1 MGVAT
6 KLKWKRSINQ
16 LRFLHDEWEL
26 VNDISSEGALG
37 FQSYYEEYCRDN
49 NIDTH
54 ALNSQHADRVKDLF
68 GKEEEPPED
77 PDEEEEIIP
86 DGSLVLRD
94 KDKPDVEKDEKYEL
108 SQEEQELH
116 DSFRKVFLKL
126 AMVLHPDKLDDT
138 LSEAEKDERME
149 MFQKVK
155 DAFEERRYFILLD
168 CASKYNIALPKNYEQ
183 QVKWMKQEIF
193 DIENDIG
200 RQKVTYNYSFAE
212 CETDDQRD
220 ALVRKFLRQVF
231 GSDFTENS

>member
-1 MGVAT
+1 MAMEYGLSPFA
-6 KLKWKRSINQ
+6 WGMAEENISIRYIRNRS
-16 LRFLHDEWEL
+16 
-26 VNDISSEGALG
+26 
-37 FQSYYEEYCRDN
+37 
-49 NIDTH
+49 
-54 ALNSQHADRVKDLF
+54 KDLF
-68 GKEEEPPED
+68 GKEEETPR
-77 PDEEEEIIP
+77 EEEDDEVVP
-86 DGSLVLRD
+86 DGSLVIRD

-108 SQEEQELH
+108 SKEERELH

-126 AMVLHPDKLDDT
+126 AMVLHPDKIDDS
-138 LSEAEKDERME
+138 LSDIEKDERRA

-155 DAFEERRYFILLD
+155 DAFEGRHYFILLD

-193 DIENDIG
+193 DMENDIG

>member
-1 MGVAT
+1 MSVAT
-6 KLKWKRSINQ
+6 KLKWKRTINQ
-16 LRFLHDEWEL
+16 LRFLHDELGL
-26 VNDISSEGALG
+26 VEDISAEGALG
-37 FQSYYEEYCRDN
+37 FQSYYEEYCRNN
-49 NIDTH
+49 NIDVEG
-54 ALNSQHADRVKDLF
+54 LNTQHSDRVKDLF
-68 GKEEEPPED
+68 GKEEETPL
-77 PDEEEEIIP
+77 EEEDDEVVP
-86 DGSLVLRD
+86 DGSLVIRD

-108 SQEEQELH
+108 SKEEQELH

-126 AMVLHPDKLDDT
+126 AMVLHPDKIDDS
-138 LSEAEKDERME
+138 LSDIEKDERRA

-155 DAFEERRYFILLD
+155 DAFEERHYFILLD

-193 DIENDIG
+193 DMENDIG